1 MCVHTFFF
9 IKKSFLQC
17 KKFHSLA
24 LIMPY
29 SFNCQWVSIIKSTMS
44 YGASFLLFFYLISSA
59 LRLPI
64 SIISIIH
71 RQHHLLAILY
81 RSSISEKTLR
91 IDWQKEMRTIIYS
104 DKLVLLKIRLRFRC
118 GFVFARVLSSDCRCV
133 VQLA

>member
-1 MCVHTFFF
+1 MCVYTLFSLLR
-9 IKKSFLQC
+9 KVSCSAKN
-17 KKFHSLA
+17 SLA

-59 LRLPI
+59 LRLP
-64 SIISIIH
+64 ISIIH